1 MERTLTS
8 YVIQEAEG
16 VSRRAKLVW
25 CKTGGHDPIS
35 LQHDGVIIRLVR
47 DACKHDAA
55 RQLSR
60 VCSHALGYAQAVV
73 LKD

>member
-1 MERTLTS
+1 M
-8 YVIQEAEG
+8 
-16 VSRRAKLVW
+16 SRQAKLWW

-35 LQHDGVIIRLVR
+35 LQHDGVIIKLAR
-47 DACKHDAA
+47 DVCNHDAE